1 MSNLTDLPSNH
12 KDNADNMTENTN
24 DTTKNTDLSPVA
36 DTTKS
41 TDAVADEKAVETENS
56 RLKNTDSI
64 SSKLKSTEMKRVGSE
79 GADPESTDSES
90 TDLES
95 SDLESDT
102 AIEDFFAPTKHTH
115 LNDGF
120 KAGYVAIVGRPN
132 VGKSTLMNH
141 MLGQKLSITSRK
153 PQTTRHRIHG
163 ILSNDEMQAVF
174 VDTPGIHRN
183 EVRAINERM
192 NKAAVSALVDV
203 DLVLFVVDSDQW
215 RDDDLLVLQKIGST
229 DLNVV
234 LVINKADTLKDKGTL
249 LPLIETFSDS
259 FDFADIVPVSAL
271 KNQNLD
277 RLQEVIASHLP
288 VATPIYDTE
297 QITDRSER
305 FLASEIIRE
314 KIMRSAGDEVPYD
327 LTVQIDEF
335 KDEAAHNDPK
345 TGRPRKA
352 CTFIDAT
359 IYVERSG
366 QKAIVIGDKGQRI
379 KQVGMDARKDMEL
392 LFGKKIM
399 LTLWVKIKRGW
410 SDDER
415 ALTSLGY

>member
-1 MSNLTDLPSNH
+1 MSNHNDLPLNNE
-12 KDNADNMTENTN
+12 DNAKNMTENTN
-24 DTTKNTDLSPVA
+24 TSSTQNHAESNNARLNDTKLNVDSTK
-36 DTTKS
+36 
-41 TDAVADEKAVETENS
+41 DATLENH
-56 RLKNTDSI
+56 
-64 SSKLKSTEMKRVGSE
+64 
-79 GADPESTDSES
+79 A
-90 TDLES
+90 LES
-95 SDLESDT
+95 NAIEDNALENDT
-102 AIEDFFAPTKHTH
+102 AIEEFFSPNNNAHMA
-115 LNDGF
+115 DGF
-120 KAGYVAIVGRPN
+120 KTGYVAIVGRPN

-141 MLGQKLSITSRK
+141 LLGQKLSITSRK

-215 RDDDLLVLQKIGST
+215 RDDDLLTLQKLGDT
-229 DLNVV
+229 NLTVV
-234 LVINKADTLKDKGTL
+234 LVINKADTLKDKGSV

-259 FDFADIVPVSAL
+259 FDFANIVPVSAL

-288 VATPIYDTE
+288 IADPIYDTE

-327 LTVQIDEF
+327 LTVQIDGF
-335 KDEAAHNDPK
+335 KDEAAHIDPK

-379 KQVGMDARKDMEL
+379 KQVGMDARKDMEQ
-392 LFGKKIM
+392 LFDKKIM
-399 LTLWVKIKRGW
+399 LTLWVKVKRGW

>member
-1 MSNLTDLPSNH
+1 MSNRPDLPSN
-12 KDNADNMTENTN
+12 NADNTEPMTENTEIN
-24 DTTKNTDLSPVA
+24 ANQKNV
-36 DTTKS
+36 
-41 TDAVADEKAVETENS
+41 VTEND
-56 RLKNTDSI
+56 K
-64 SSKLKSTEMKRVGSE
+64 
-79 GADPESTDSES
+79 
-90 TDLES
+90 
-95 SDLESDT
+95 
-102 AIEDFFAPTKHTH
+102 AIDAFFAPSNNTSIAE
-115 LNDGF
+115 DF
-120 KAGYVAIVGRPN
+120 RSGYVAIVGRPN

-141 MLGQKLSITSRK
+141 LLGQKLSITSRK

-163 ILSNDEMQAVF
+163 ILSNQEMQAVF
-174 VDTPGIHRN
+174 VDTPGIHGN

-192 NKAAVSALVDV
+192 NQAATSALVDV

-215 RDDDLLVLQKIGST
+215 REDDLLTLQKLGNT
-229 DLNVV
+229 DLTVV
-234 LVINKADTLKDKGTL
+234 LVINKADTLKDKGSI
-249 LPLIETFSDS
+249 LPLIETFHES
-259 FDFADIVPVSAL
+259 FDFADIVPVSAQ

-288 VATPIYDTE
+288 VAAPIYDTE

-335 KDEAAHNDPK
+335 KDEPAHTDAK

-379 KQVGMDARKDMEL
+379 KQVGMDARKDMEQ
-392 LFGKKIM
+392 LFDKKIM
-399 LTLWVKIKRGW
+399 LTLWVKVKRGW

>member
-1 MSNLTDLPSNH
+1 MSNHNDLPLNNE
-12 KDNADNMTENTN
+12 DNAKNMTENTN
-24 DTTKNTDLSPVA
+24 TSSTQNHAESNNARLNDTKLNVDSTK
-36 DTTKS
+36 
-41 TDAVADEKAVETENS
+41 DATLENDAIED
-56 RLKNTDSI
+56 N
-64 SSKLKSTEMKRVGSE
+64 
-79 GADPESTDSES
+79 A
-90 TDLES
+90 LEN
-95 SDLESDT
+95 DT
-102 AIEDFFAPTKHTH
+102 AIEEFFSPNNNAHIA
-115 LNDGF
+115 DGF
-120 KAGYVAIVGRPN
+120 KTGYVAIVGRPN

-141 MLGQKLSITSRK
+141 LLGQKLSITSRK

-215 RDDDLLVLQKIGST
+215 RDDDLLTLQKLGDT
-229 DLNVV
+229 NLTVV
-234 LVINKADTLKDKGTL
+234 LVINKADTLKDKGSV

-288 VATPIYDTE
+288 IADPIYDTE

-327 LTVQIDEF
+327 LTVQIDGF
-335 KDEAAHNDPK
+335 KDEAAHIDPK

-379 KQVGMDARKDMEL
+379 KQVGMDARKDMEQ
-392 LFGKKIM
+392 LFDKKIM
-399 LTLWVKIKRGW
+399 LTLWVKVKRGW

>member
-1 MSNLTDLPSNH
+1 MSNHPDLPSNTE
-12 KDNADNMTENTN
+12 DNLNNMTEDTNTN
-24 DTTKNTDLSPVA
+24 QMNNAEQAQAT
-36 DTTKS
+36 
-41 TDAVADEKAVETENS
+41 
-56 RLKNTDSI
+56 
-64 SSKLKSTEMKRVGSE
+64 
-79 GADPESTDSES
+79 SES
-90 TDLES
+90 RKIGES
-95 SDLESDT
+95 LTTTQQQADIESDNDT
-102 AIEDFFAPTKHTH
+102 AIENNDAIDSFFAPSGSTPIA
-115 LNDGF
+115 DGF

-141 MLGQKLSITSRK
+141 LLGQKLSITSRK

-163 ILSNDEMQAVF
+163 ILSTNEMQAVF

-215 RDDDLLVLQKIGST
+215 RDDDLLTLQKLGET
-229 DLNVV
+229 NLTVV

-271 KNQNLD
+271 KSQNLD
-277 RLQEVIASHLP
+277 RLEEVIASHLP
-288 VATPIYDTE
+288 KASPIYDTE

-335 KDEAAHNDPK
+335 KDEPAHTDPK

-359 IYVERSG
+359 IYVERNG

-379 KQVGMDARKDMEL
+379 KQVGMDARKDMKQ
-392 LFGKKIM
+392 LFDKKIM
-399 LTLWVKIKRGW
+399 LTLWVKVKRGW

>member
-1 MSNLTDLPSNH
+1 MSNHNDLPLNNE
-12 KDNADNMTENTN
+12 DNAKNMTENTN
-24 DTTKNTDLSPVA
+24 TSSTQNHAESNNARLNDTKLNVDSTK
-36 DTTKS
+36 
-41 TDAVADEKAVETENS
+41 DATLENH
-56 RLKNTDSI
+56 
-64 SSKLKSTEMKRVGSE
+64 
-79 GADPESTDSES
+79 A
-90 TDLES
+90 LES
-95 SDLESDT
+95 NAIEDNALENDT
-102 AIEDFFAPTKHTH
+102 AIEEFFSPNNNAHTV
-115 LNDGF
+115 DGF
-120 KAGYVAIVGRPN
+120 KTGYVAIVGRPN

-141 MLGQKLSITSRK
+141 LLGQKLSITSRK

-215 RDDDLLVLQKIGST
+215 RDDDLLTLQKLGDT
-229 DLNVV
+229 NLTVV
-234 LVINKADTLKDKGTL
+234 LVINKADTLKDKGSV

-288 VATPIYDTE
+288 IADPIYDTE

-327 LTVQIDEF
+327 LTVQIDGF
-335 KDEAAHNDPK
+335 KDEAAHIDPK

-379 KQVGMDARKDMEL
+379 KQVGMDARKDMEQ
-392 LFGKKIM
+392 LFDKKIM
-399 LTLWVKIKRGW
+399 LTLSVKVKRGW

>member
-1 MSNLTDLPSNH
+1 MSNHNDLPLTPKNDAH
-12 KDNADNMTENTN
+12 DMTQNTDTNQN
-24 DTTKNTDLSPVA
+24 DTAENVEDKQEMREIGDSLT
-36 DTTKS
+36 
-41 TDAVADEKAVETENS
+41 AVQTHDGSDADEHGNSIALEN
-56 RLKNTDSI
+56 N
-64 SSKLKSTEMKRVGSE
+64 
-79 GADPESTDSES
+79 A
-90 TDLES
+90 
-95 SDLESDT
+95 
-102 AIEDFFAPTKHTH
+102 AIDGFFAPS
-115 LNDGF
+115 NNNGVADNF

-141 MLGQKLSITSRK
+141 LLGQKLSITSRK

-163 ILSNDEMQAVF
+163 ILSTNEMQAVF
-174 VDTPGIHRN
+174 VDTPGIHHN

-215 RDDDLLVLQKIGST
+215 REDDLLTLQKLGET
-229 DLNVV
+229 NLTVV

-249 LPLIETFSDS
+249 LPLIETFNES

-271 KNQNLD
+271 KNQNLN
-277 RLQEVIASHLP
+277 RLEEVIASHLP
-288 VATPIYDTE
+288 NATPIYDTE

-314 KIMRSAGDEVPYD
+314 KIIRSAGDEVPYD

-335 KDEAAHNDPK
+335 KDEAAHTDPK

-359 IYVERSG
+359 IYVERNG
-366 QKAIVIGDKGQRI
+366 QKAIVIGEKGQRI
-379 KQVGMDARKDMEL
+379 KQVGIDARKDMEQ
-392 LFGKKIM
+392 LFGKKVM
-399 LTLWVKIKRGW
+399 LTLWVKVKRGW

>member
-1 MSNLTDLPSNH
+1 MSNSNDLPPNQ
-12 KDNADNMTENTN
+12 KDHTQTMTESTN
-24 DTTKNTDLSPVA
+24 MPTQS
-36 DTTKS
+36 S
-41 TDAVADEKAVETENS
+41 TIASEQDSHTQHHNDDAIAE
-56 RLKNTDSI
+56 
-64 SSKLKSTEMKRVGSE
+64 
-79 GADPESTDSES
+79 
-90 TDLES
+90 
-95 SDLESDT
+95 
-102 AIEDFFAPTKHTH
+102 FFAPSGQAK
-115 LNDGF
+115 LADDF

-132 VGKSTLMNH
+132 VGKSTLMNRL
-141 MLGQKLSITSRK
+141 LGQKLSITSRK

-163 ILSNDEMQAVF
+163 IFSTNEMQAVF
-174 VDTPGIHRN
+174 VDTPGIHHN

-215 RDDDLLVLQKIGST
+215 REDDLLTLQKLGET
-229 DLNVV
+229 DLTVV

-249 LPLIETFSDS
+249 LPLIETFNDS

-277 RLQEVIASHLP
+277 RLEEVIASHLP
-288 VATPIYDTE
+288 VANPIYDTE

-327 LTVQIDEF
+327 LTVQIDAF
-335 KDEAAHNDPK
+335 KDEPAHKDPK

-366 QKAIVIGDKGQRI
+366 QKAIVIGEKGQRI
-379 KQVGMDARKDMEL
+379 KQVGIDARKDMEQ
-392 LFGKKIM
+392 LFDKKVM
-399 LTLWVKIKRGW
+399 LTLWVKVKRGW

>member
-1 MSNLTDLPSNH
+1 MSNHNDLSLNNEG
-12 KDNADNMTENTN
+12 NAKNMTENPDTN
-24 DTTKNTDLSPVA
+24 SNQSIAESNDVIQNDVQKNNARLN
-36 DTTKS
+36 
-41 TDAVADEKAVETENS
+41 DAKLTIDSSEDETLENP
-56 RLKNTDSI
+56 
-64 SSKLKSTEMKRVGSE
+64 
-79 GADPESTDSES
+79 A
-90 TDLES
+90 LES
-95 SDLESDT
+95 NALDNDLT
-102 AIEDFFAPTKHTH
+102 IEEFFSPNNKATIA
-115 LNDGF
+115 DGF

-141 MLGQKLSITSRK
+141 LLGQKLSITSRK

-174 VDTPGIHRN
+174 VDTPGIHRK

-215 RDDDLLVLQKIGST
+215 RDDDLLTLQKLGDT
-229 DLNVV
+229 NLTVV
-234 LVINKADTLKDKGTL
+234 LVINKADTLKDKGSV
-249 LPLIETFSDS
+249 LPLIETFNES

-288 VATPIYDTE
+288 IAEPIYDSE

-327 LTVQIDEF
+327 LTVQIDGF
-335 KDEAAHNDPK
+335 KDEAAHIDPK

-379 KQVGMDARKDMEL
+379 KQVGMDARKDMEQ
-392 LFGKKIM
+392 LFDKKIM
-399 LTLWVKIKRGW
+399 LTLWVKVKRGW

>member
-1 MSNLTDLPSNH
+1 MSNDTDLPSA
-12 KDNADNMTENTN
+12 DSAVITNAVVD
-24 DTTKNTDLSPVA
+24 D
-36 DTTKS
+36 KS
-41 TDAVADEKAVETENS
+41 TS
-56 RLKNTDSI
+56 RLKDALKNKVTD
-64 SSKLKSTEMKRVGSE
+64 V
-79 GADPESTDSES
+79 DTDM
-90 TDLES
+90 
-95 SDLESDT
+95 DT
-102 AIEDFFAPTKHTH
+102 ANVDSSENDNVIDSDNSENDSAIEEFFAV
-115 LNDGF
+115 NDKAKSIDNSIKSDNF

-163 ILSNDEMQAVF
+163 ILSNHEMQAVF

-192 NKAAVSALVDV
+192 NKAATSALVDV

-215 RDDDLLVLQKIGST
+215 RDDDFLVLQKLGDT
-229 DLNVV
+229 DLTVV
-234 LVINKADTLKDKGTL
+234 LVINKADTLKNKGTL

-271 KNQNLD
+271 RNQNLD

-288 VATPIYDTE
+288 VADPIYDTE

-327 LTVQIDEF
+327 LTVQIDGF
-335 KDEAAHNDPK
+335 KDEPAHTDPK

-359 IYVERSG
+359 IYVERNG

-379 KQVGMDARKDMEL
+379 KQVGIDARKDMEQL
-392 LFGKKIM
+392 LDKKIM
-399 LTLWVKIKRGW
+399 LTLWVKVKRGW

>member
-1 MSNLTDLPSNH
+1 MSNHNDLPLNNE
-12 KDNADNMTENTN
+12 DNAKNMTENTN
-24 DTTKNTDLSPVA
+24 TSSTQNHAESNNARLNDTKLNVDSTK
-36 DTTKS
+36 
-41 TDAVADEKAVETENS
+41 DATLEN
-56 RLKNTDSI
+56 NAIEDN
-64 SSKLKSTEMKRVGSE
+64 
-79 GADPESTDSES
+79 A
-90 TDLES
+90 LEN
-95 SDLESDT
+95 DT
-102 AIEDFFAPTKHTH
+102 AIEEFFSPNNNAHTV
-115 LNDGF
+115 DGF
-120 KAGYVAIVGRPN
+120 KTGYVAIVGRPN

-141 MLGQKLSITSRK
+141 LLGQKLSITSRK

-215 RDDDLLVLQKIGST
+215 RDDDLLTLQKLGDT
-229 DLNVV
+229 NLTVV
-234 LVINKADTLKDKGTL
+234 LVINKADTLKDKGSV

-288 VATPIYDTE
+288 IADPIYDTE

-327 LTVQIDEF
+327 LTVQIDGF
-335 KDEAAHNDPK
+335 KDEAAHIDPK

-379 KQVGMDARKDMEL
+379 KQVGMDARKDMEQ
-392 LFGKKIM
+392 LFDKKIM
-399 LTLWVKIKRGW
+399 LTLWVKVKRGW

>member
-1 MSNLTDLPSNH
+1 MSNHNDLPLNNE
-12 KDNADNMTENTN
+12 DNAKNMTENTN
-24 DTTKNTDLSPVA
+24 TSSTQNHAESNNARLNDTKLNVDSTK
-36 DTTKS
+36 
-41 TDAVADEKAVETENS
+41 DATLENDAIED
-56 RLKNTDSI
+56 N
-64 SSKLKSTEMKRVGSE
+64 
-79 GADPESTDSES
+79 A
-90 TDLES
+90 LEN
-95 SDLESDT
+95 DT
-102 AIEDFFAPTKHTH
+102 AIEEFFSPNNNVHMA
-115 LNDGF
+115 DGF
-120 KAGYVAIVGRPN
+120 KTGYVAIVGRPN

-141 MLGQKLSITSRK
+141 LLGQKLSITSRK

-215 RDDDLLVLQKIGST
+215 RDDDLLTLQKLGDT
-229 DLNVV
+229 NLTVV
-234 LVINKADTLKDKGTL
+234 LVLNKADTLKDKGSV

-288 VATPIYDTE
+288 IADPIYDTE

-327 LTVQIDEF
+327 LTVQIDGF
-335 KDEAAHNDPK
+335 KDEAAHTDPK

-379 KQVGMDARKDMEL
+379 KQVGMDARKDMEQ
-392 LFGKKIM
+392 LFDKKIM
-399 LTLWVKIKRGW
+399 LTLWVKVKRGW

>member
-1 MSNLTDLPSNH
+1 MATDNVDINVNNDV
-12 KDNADNMTENTN
+12 DNDGE
-24 DTTKNTDLSPVA
+24 L
-36 DTTKS
+36 
-41 TDAVADEKAVETENS
+41 VES
-56 RLKNTDSI
+56 F
-64 SSKLKSTEMKRVGSE
+64 
-79 GADPESTDSES
+79 A
-90 TDLES
+90 
-95 SDLESDT
+95 
-102 AIEDFFAPTKHTH
+102 AIDDFFANNTALPNADT
-115 LNDGF
+115 F
-120 KAGYVAIVGRPN
+120 KSGYVAIVGRPN

-141 MLGQKLSITSRK
+141 LLGQKLSITSRK

-163 ILSNDEMQAVF
+163 ILTNHEMQAVF
-174 VDTPGIHRN
+174 VDTPGIHKN

-203 DLVLFVVDSDQW
+203 DLVLFVVDADQW
-215 RDDDLLVLQKIGST
+215 REDDLLTLQKLGET
-229 DLNVV
+229 NLTVV
-234 LVINKADTLKDKGTL
+234 LVINKADTLKDKGSV
-249 LPLIETFSDS
+249 LPLIEDFSES

-277 RLQEVIASHLP
+277 RLQEVIAKHLP
-288 VATPIYDTE
+288 VGTPIYDSE

-327 LTVQIDEF
+327 LTVQIDGF

-345 TGRPRKA
+345 TGRRRKA

-359 IYVERSG
+359 IYVERDG

-379 KQVGMDARKDMEL
+379 KQVGMDARKDMEQ
-392 LFGKKIM
+392 LFDKKIM
-399 LTLWVKIKRGW
+399 LTLWVKVKKGW

>member
-1 MSNLTDLPSNH
+1 MKDLNSEQ
-12 KDNADNMTENTN
+12 DAALEQ
-24 DTTKNTDLSPVA
+24 A
-36 DTTKS
+36 DTVNTP
-41 TDAVADEKAVETENS
+41 AVEAAQGS
-56 RLKNTDSI
+56 VATDNVDI
-64 SSKLKSTEMKRVGSE
+64 NINNDVDNDGELV
-79 GADPESTDSES
+79 ESFA
-90 TDLES
+90 
-95 SDLESDT
+95 
-102 AIEDFFAPTKHTH
+102 AIDDFFANNTALPNADT
-115 LNDGF
+115 F
-120 KAGYVAIVGRPN
+120 KSGYVAIVGRPN

-141 MLGQKLSITSRK
+141 LLGQKLSITSRK

-163 ILSNDEMQAVF
+163 ILTNHEMQAVF
-174 VDTPGIHRN
+174 VDTPGIHKN

-203 DLVLFVVDSDQW
+203 DLVLFVVDADQW
-215 RDDDLLVLQKIGST
+215 REDDLLTLQKLGET
-229 DLNVV
+229 NLTVV
-234 LVINKADTLKDKGTL
+234 LVINKADTLKDKGSV
-249 LPLIETFSDS
+249 LPLIEDFSES

-277 RLQEVIASHLP
+277 RLQEVIAKHLP
-288 VATPIYDTE
+288 VGTPIYDSE

-327 LTVQIDEF
+327 LTVQIDGF

-345 TGRPRKA
+345 TGRRRKA

-359 IYVERSG
+359 IYVERDG

-379 KQVGMDARKDMEL
+379 KQVGMDARKDMEQ
-392 LFGKKIM
+392 LFDKKIM
-399 LTLWVKIKRGW
+399 LTLWVKVKKGW

>member
-1 MSNLTDLPSNH
+1 MSNHNDLPLNNE
-12 KDNADNMTENTN
+12 DNAKNMTENTN
-24 DTTKNTDLSPVA
+24 TSSTQNHAESNNARLNDTKLNVDSTK
-36 DTTKS
+36 
-41 TDAVADEKAVETENS
+41 DATLEN
-56 RLKNTDSI
+56 NAIEDN
-64 SSKLKSTEMKRVGSE
+64 
-79 GADPESTDSES
+79 A
-90 TDLES
+90 LEN
-95 SDLESDT
+95 DT
-102 AIEDFFAPTKHTH
+102 AIEEFFSPNNNVHMV
-115 LNDGF
+115 DGF
-120 KAGYVAIVGRPN
+120 KTGYVAIVGRPN

-141 MLGQKLSITSRK
+141 LLGQKLSITSRK

-215 RDDDLLVLQKIGST
+215 RDDDLLTLQKLGDT
-229 DLNVV
+229 NLTVV
-234 LVINKADTLKDKGTL
+234 LVINKADTLKDKGSV

-288 VATPIYDTE
+288 IADPIYDTE

-327 LTVQIDEF
+327 LTVQIDGF
-335 KDEAAHNDPK
+335 KDEAAHTDPK

-379 KQVGMDARKDMEL
+379 KQVGMDARKDMEQ
-392 LFGKKIM
+392 LFDKKVM
-399 LTLWVKIKRGW
+399 LTLWVKVKRGW

>member
-1 MSNLTDLPSNH
+1 MSNHNDLPLNNE
-12 KDNADNMTENTN
+12 DNAKNMTENTN
-24 DTTKNTDLSPVA
+24 TSSTQNDVESNDVEQNHAELGSTRLNNAKLNVDNTKDTAL
-36 DTTKS
+36 
-41 TDAVADEKAVETENS
+41 EN
-56 RLKNTDSI
+56 NAIEDN
-64 SSKLKSTEMKRVGSE
+64 
-79 GADPESTDSES
+79 A
-90 TDLES
+90 LEN
-95 SDLESDT
+95 DT
-102 AIEDFFAPTKHTH
+102 AIEEFFSPNNNAHIA
-115 LNDGF
+115 DGF
-120 KAGYVAIVGRPN
+120 KTGYVAIVGRPN

-141 MLGQKLSITSRK
+141 LLGQKLSITSRK

-215 RDDDLLVLQKIGST
+215 RDDDLLVLQKLGDT
-229 DLNVV
+229 NLNVV
-234 LVINKADTLKDKGTL
+234 LVINKADTLKDKGSV
-249 LPLIETFSDS
+249 LPLIETFNDS

-288 VATPIYDTE
+288 IADPIYDTE

-327 LTVQIDEF
+327 LTVQIDGF
-335 KDEAAHNDPK
+335 KDEAAHIDPK

-379 KQVGMDARKDMEL
+379 KQVGMDARKDMEQ
-392 LFGKKIM
+392 LFDKKIM
-399 LTLWVKIKRGW
+399 LTLWVKVKRGW

>member
-1 MSNLTDLPSNH
+1 MSNHNDLSLNNE
-12 KDNADNMTENTN
+12 DNAKNMTENTDMNSSQNMAEANDVAQDDVKKNNARLNDANLKIDNTEDATLDN
-24 DTTKNTDLSPVA
+24 DTTIEEFFSPNNSKPIA
-36 DTTKS
+36 D
-41 TDAVADEKAVETENS
+41 
-56 RLKNTDSI
+56 
-64 SSKLKSTEMKRVGSE
+64 
-79 GADPESTDSES
+79 
-90 TDLES
+90 
-95 SDLESDT
+95 
-102 AIEDFFAPTKHTH
+102 DFR
-115 LNDGF
+115 
-120 KAGYVAIVGRPN
+120 AGYVAIIGRPN

-141 MLGQKLSITSRK
+141 LLGQKLSITSRK

-174 VDTPGIHRN
+174 VDTPGIHRK

-192 NKAAVSALVDV
+192 NKAAISALVDV

-215 RDDDLLVLQKIGST
+215 RDDDLLTLQKLSDT
-229 DLNVV
+229 NLTVV
-234 LVINKADTLKDKGTL
+234 LVINKADTLKDKGSV
-249 LPLIETFSDS
+249 LPLIETFNES

-288 VATPIYDTE
+288 IADPIYDSE

-327 LTVQIDEF
+327 LTVQIDGF
-335 KDEAAHNDPK
+335 KDEAAHTDPK
-345 TGRPRKA
+345 TGRRRKA

-379 KQVGMDARKDMEL
+379 KQVGMDARKDMEQ
-392 LFGKKIM
+392 LFDKKIM
-399 LTLWVKIKRGW
+399 LTLWVKVKRGW